1 MIVVHYPKPD
11 FKTKSEGEKKFIFD
25 PLRKKWIVLT
35 PEEWVRQ
42 NFVQYLLQREK
53 YPAALIA
60 LEKEIQLG
68 ELKKRF
74 DLLVYD
80 LDHRPWMLIECKAMD
95 VKLDD
100 AVLEQIIRYHAAV
113 PVTYLIITNGKS
125 CFGFSKKAG
134 TLVPISEM
142 PEHSK

>member
-1 MIVVHYPKPD
+1 MIVVHYPEPA

-25 PLRKKWIVLT
+25 SLRKKWVKLT

-42 NFVQYLLQREK
+42 NFIQYLLQEKK
-53 YPAALIA
+53 YPASLVA

-80 LDHRPWMLIECKAMD
+80 SEHRPWMLIECKAMD

-100 AVLEQIIRYHAAV
+100 SVLEQVIRYHAAV
-113 PVTYLIITNGKS
+113 PVSYLIITNGVVT
-125 CFGFSKKAG
+125 FGFSKKAG
-134 TLVPISEM
+134 TLVPVSEM
-142 PEHSK
+142 PEHNK